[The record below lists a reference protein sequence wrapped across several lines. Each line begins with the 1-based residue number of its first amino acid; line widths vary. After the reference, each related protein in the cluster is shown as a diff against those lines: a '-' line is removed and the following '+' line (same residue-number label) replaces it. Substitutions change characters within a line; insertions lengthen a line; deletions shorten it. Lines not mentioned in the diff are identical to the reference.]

1 MDRMSDSGSD
11 DWGSNPHRGT
21 NRYKELNKNNLNG
34 KVMKFRI
41 AKKIMT
47 GRSSYNRRCEQL
59 RPLQMLDDGNVFV
72 PAWNDIDRIR
82 RAAKVYFHHLNRN
95 FFDGN
100 MAAGKI

>member
-1 MDRMSDSGSD
+1 
-11 DWGSNPHRGT
+11 
-21 NRYKELNKNNLNG
+21 
-34 KVMKFRI
+34 MKFRI

-72 PAWNDIDRIR
+72 PAWKDIDRIR

-100 MAAGKI
+100 TGAEKNITIKISCSVDEKCRGISDTVYAQMK

>member
-1 MDRMSDSGSD
+1 
-11 DWGSNPHRGT
+11 
-21 NRYKELNKNNLNG
+21 
-34 KVMKFRI
+34 MKFRI

-72 PAWNDIDRIR
+72 PAWKDIDRIR

-100 MAAGKI
+100 TGTEKNITIKISCSEEQKYRSISDTVYTQMK

>member
-1 MDRMSDSGSD
+1 
-11 DWGSNPHRGT
+11 
-21 NRYKELNKNNLNG
+21 
-34 KVMKFRI
+34 MKFRI

-72 PAWNDIDRIR
+72 PAWKDIDRIR

-95 FFDGN
+95 FFEGN
-100 MAAGKI
+100 TGTEKI

>member
-1 MDRMSDSGSD
+1 
-11 DWGSNPHRGT
+11 
-21 NRYKELNKNNLNG
+21 
-34 KVMKFRI
+34 MKFRI

-59 RPLQMLDDGNVFV
+59 RPLQILDDGNVFV
-72 PAWNDIDRIR
+72 PAWKDIDRIR

-100 MAAGKI
+100 TGTKKNITIKISCSEEEKYRSISDTVYTQMK

>member
-1 MDRMSDSGSD
+1 
-11 DWGSNPHRGT
+11 
-21 NRYKELNKNNLNG
+21 
-34 KVMKFRI
+34 MKFRI

-59 RPLQMLDDGNVFV
+59 RPLQILDDGNVFV
-72 PAWNDIDRIR
+72 PAWKDIDRIR

-100 MAAGKI
+100 TGTEKNITIKISCSEEEKYRSISDTVYTQMK

>member
-1 MDRMSDSGSD
+1 
-11 DWGSNPHRGT
+11 
-21 NRYKELNKNNLNG
+21 
-34 KVMKFRI
+34 MKFRI

-72 PAWNDIDRIR
+72 PAWKDIDRIR

-100 MAAGKI
+100 TGTEKNITIKISCSEEEKYRSISDTVYTQMK